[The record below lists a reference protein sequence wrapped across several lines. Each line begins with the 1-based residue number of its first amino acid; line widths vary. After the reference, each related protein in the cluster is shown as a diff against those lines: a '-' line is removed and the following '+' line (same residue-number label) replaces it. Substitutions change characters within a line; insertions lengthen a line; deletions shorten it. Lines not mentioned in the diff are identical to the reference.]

1 MHYLQSTSST
11 KYAEMFVENPD
22 YVWWI
27 NVELHVR
34 NRSNY
39 ELARNT
45 KKWMARYDDRFSCRR
60 LEALSVDDGRTGLV
74 IFLLAYPHLLECGQR
89 GKDRSADPD
98 GILPLRRSN
107 DLDLHGRR
115 SECRDL
121 FLHAV
126 GDSGEHG
133 GLSLIHIWRCR
144 RIERCRSRWSPYH

>member
-1 MHYLQSTSST
+1 
-11 KYAEMFVENPD
+11 
-22 YVWWI
+22 
-27 NVELHVR
+27 
-34 NRSNY
+34 
-39 ELARNT
+39 
-45 KKWMARYDDRFSCRR
+45 MARYDDRFSCRR

-89 GKDRSADPD
+89 GTDRSADPD

-133 GLSLIHIWRCR
+133 GTTGQDGVGVQVLTNVDVALHDDGVVGCLVDAARLHAK
-144 RIERCRSRWSPYH
+144 E